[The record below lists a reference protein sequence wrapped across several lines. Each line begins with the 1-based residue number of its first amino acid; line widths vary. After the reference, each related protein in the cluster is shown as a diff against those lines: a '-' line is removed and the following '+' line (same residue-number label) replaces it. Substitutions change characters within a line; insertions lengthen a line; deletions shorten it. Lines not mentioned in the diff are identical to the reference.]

1 MLKKI
6 VEKML
11 FYPKVI
17 ITIFLS
23 LSVISIFIILNFLE
37 VDTST
42 DALIN
47 KKLKFKIDQENL
59 KKDFKILDNNIL
71 IRISGEKNKVKK
83 ISQLYINE
91 LKTRD
96 ELNFYY
102 SPSMDEVFKENFFV
116 FLNENQKRK

>member
-23 LSVISIFIILNFLE
+23 LSVISIFLILNFLE
-37 VDTST
+37 VNTST

-47 KKLKFKIDQENL
+47 KKLKFKIDQEKF
-59 KKDFKILDNNIL
+59 KKRF
-71 IRISGEKNKVKK
+71 
-83 ISQLYINE
+83 
-91 LKTRD
+91 
-96 ELNFYY
+96 
-102 SPSMDEVFKENFFV
+102 
-116 FLNENQKRK
+116 

>member
-11 FYPKVI
+11 FYPKVV

-23 LSVISIFIILNFLE
+23 LSVISIFLILNFLE

-47 KKLKFKIDQENL
+47 KKLKFKIDKENL

-71 IRISGEKNKVKK
+71 IRISGNKN
-83 ISQLYINE
+83 
-91 LKTRD
+91 
-96 ELNFYY
+96 
-102 SPSMDEVFKENFFV
+102 EVNRVSKLIIEDLRIGMN
-116 FLNENQKRK
+116 

>member
-17 ITIFLS
+17 ITIYLS
-23 LSVISIFIILNFLE
+23 LSVISIFLILNFLE

-47 KKLKFKIDQENL
+47 KKLFKLLTFFQTFVLLNKKFW
-59 KKDFKILDNNIL
+59 NIF
-71 IRISGEKNKVKK
+71 I
-83 ISQLYINE
+83 
-91 LKTRD
+91 
-96 ELNFYY
+96 
-102 SPSMDEVFKENFFV
+102 
-116 FLNENQKRK
+116 